1 MLASAVRVCSVCNRL
16 RCFDWWNLLVVICFF
31 FLHQTFDDADFHFAT
46 AAMET
51 VDRSYCWGIDDA
63 HHNITDGHVAHHL
76 FFTKIPHYNLKKATA
91 AIRPHLKALGV
102 YR

>member
-1 MLASAVRVCSVCNRL
+1 MCLLYGMMLARVAIFYLSA
-16 RCFDWWNLLVVICFF
+16 
-31 FLHQTFDDADFHFAT
+31 QTFDDADFHFAT

-51 VDRSYCWGIDDA
+51 VDRQYGWGIDDA

-91 AIRPHLKALGV
+91 AIRPTLEKLGV

>member
-1 MLASAVRVCSVCNRL
+1 MTDS
-16 RCFDWWNLLVVICFF
+16 VICVDS
-31 FLHQTFDDADFHFAT
+31 LILANLESEQTFDDADFHFAT

-51 VDRSYCWGIDDA
+51 VDRSYGWGIDDV
-63 HHNITDGHVAHHL
+63 HHNITDGHVVHHL

-91 AIRPHLKALGV
+91 AIRPHLEALGV